1 MKIPP
6 NLTGFDGKALKGEVY
21 LTSGNSGTP
30 GNRTK
35 LLEEGMKREGNHF
48 TCYALTAEDDA
59 IAPCFNMNSGVV
71 EFVDVV
77 VDGILR
83 ASHSNEGA
91 TKNFSKKFEWVVGQI
106 KSSNR
111 YVDRIYQLQIAKRN
125 IEKTRNVKGGAPHS
139 VGSIEIQIFRK
150 DPNAHKNHTTDSDSD
165 AFSSLSKEETPDLG
179 NAERAPTFEDHT
191 QWWNLNPC
199 VDEDTIPSPPFEVGG
214 IGYRKFQGNAK
225 SLVVKKWPGDYKV
238 WASFKFLLFSTADF
252 HTLGFLDTPKYIGTP
267 WNGTQETSRK
277 PTVKDVS
284 RPSKATSVIDPDD
297 VGSDHD
303 DDVVV
308 DTVENVDKPAPET
321 KTKIDEPTKI
331 FKGKEV
337 GRKSI
342 KSSVSIEIEVPSQ
355 AVKSMKPV
363 GKQTRVI
370 EDSQS
375 SEILD
380 ESHAEVNRTV
390 SKSSRLSKV
399 SQVIDLSGEDASE
412 PTDTV
417 VFAPAIKIEKDEF
430 TGNDFDQGNG
440 TDTNLRRKPL
450 SMSGVEGA
458 PASEA
463 WNDPD
468 RSLWYQRRGLSKILD
483 DSLTLNDDKSQAE
496 KDLNSSDNSKI
507 ISLDNPD
514 SLNQPSVP
522 CIVGK
527 PAEKE
532 TVTHFKPLSTQVG
545 GLSWEPLTPPVSS
558 KKSGSNYF
566 NHFGTERRVLFGDS
580 NGTIQIESAARAII
594 TEDNYSDNDSR
605 EASPLVKHDQRVP
618 ENKAKKLSRQYL
630 GFTLETKTSNIEKP
644 GQSSNVNNMETD
656 FDEFIH
662 TSPQP
667 EDTEM
672 VDAVEADPETELT
685 APRSP
690 SPKAGPQSTITNQ
703 DQDSVDKTVPSQSQE
718 LNTSQNGQNDSE
730 KSTQEIPE
738 SILEGIAEAQRLQRA
753 KRFPSTAIPEV
764 ENEEALEFDRAE
776 ASPDTDI
783 TNSDNDKLLSEATKP
798 NSKLNDAPFDIG
810 NQKDGRQD
818 SPAEADE
825 STITVGTT
833 KPAKQSK
840 ARAPAAAKPS
850 PLKTASTPKTQPTSM
865 SKTTTVQKPPAVKV
879 EKSSNV
885 SAQSEQSQAKP
896 KKSTSKVES
905 ASIVSAQ
912 PAQSQAKPKKP
923 SPKTTKAPSAPKTPK
938 APASVVPEE
947 PVPKGKGKGR
957 AKAGVNDKRKADQ
970 MTSASSNSGPNKT
983 NISPAL
989 KQTSTAEGAIAIAE
1003 ARKQAAIEKKQALEE
1018 KLNAIRVAKAE
1029 RAEKEE
1035 ADRINKEAQA
1045 FEDEVAELEKRIA
1058 MEQMDDE

>member
-6 NLTGFDGKALKGEVY
+6 GLTGFDGKALKGEVY

-48 TCYALTAEDDA
+48 TCYALTTEDDA
-59 IAPCFNMNSGVV
+59 IAPCFNINSGVV

-150 DPNAHKNHTTDSDSD
+150 DPNAHKNHATDSDSD
-165 AFSSLSKEETPDLG
+165 DSSLLSKEVTPDIG
-179 NAERAPTFEDHT
+179 NAERAPTFEDHI

-214 IGYRKFQGNAK
+214 VGYRKFQGNAK
-225 SLVVKKWPGDYKV
+225 SLVVKKWPGDYKI

-252 HTLGFLDTPKYIGTP
+252 HTLGFLDTPEYIGTP
-267 WNGTQETSRK
+267 WNGTRASSKK
-277 PTVKDVS
+277 PTAKDVS
-284 RPSKATSVIDPDD
+284 RESKASSVIDPDD

-303 DDVVV
+303 DDT
-308 DTVENVDKPAPET
+308 DTVENADKPAPET
-321 KTKIDEPTKI
+321 KPKIDAPTKTT
-331 FKGKEV
+331 KGKEV
-337 GRKSI
+337 GRKII
-342 KSSVSIEIEVPSQ
+342 KSSVSIEVEIHSQ
-355 AVKSMKPV
+355 AAKSMKPV
-363 GKQTRVI
+363 EKQTRVI
-370 EDSQS
+370 KDSQS
-375 SEILD
+375 SETLD

-390 SKSSRLSKV
+390 SKPDRLSKV
-399 SQVIDLSGEDASE
+399 SQVIDLSDEDASE
-412 PTDTV
+412 PTDIV
-417 VFAPAIKIEKDEF
+417 VFAPTIKIEKDEL
-430 TGNDFDQGNG
+430 TGNDINQVNG
-440 TDTNLRRKPL
+440 THTSRKRKPL
-450 SMSGVEGA
+450 SMPGVEGA

-463 WNDPD
+463 WDDPD
-468 RSLWYQRRGLSKILD
+468 RSLWYQRRSLSKNLD
-483 DSLTLNDDKSQAE
+483 DFLTLNTDQSQAE
-496 KDLNSSDNSKI
+496 GDLTSSDKSKF
-507 ISLDNPD
+507 ISLDNPE
-514 SLNQPSVP
+514 SLSQPSVP
-522 CIVGK
+522 CVIGEAV
-527 PAEKE
+527 EKE
-532 TVTHFKPLSTQVG
+532 NATHLKPLDTQRG
-545 GLSWEPLTPPVSS
+545 GSSWEPLTPPVSS
-558 KKSGSNYF
+558 KKSGIKHF
-566 NHFGTERRVLFGDS
+566 NNFGAERRVLFGDS
-580 NGTIQIESAARAII
+580 NGTIQIEAAARAIV

-605 EASPLVKHDQRVP
+605 EASPSVKHDQRVP
-618 ENKAKKLSRQYL
+618 ENKDEELSRHGL
-630 GFTLETKTSNIEKP
+630 EFISETKTSNLEKP
-644 GQSSNVNNMETD
+644 DQSSNVNNMETN

-667 EDTEM
+667 GDTEM
-672 VDAVEADPETELT
+672 VDAVQAEPEAQLT

-690 SPKAGPQSTITNQ
+690 SPKADPQSTITNQ
-703 DQDSVDKTVPSQSQE
+703 DQDDVNKTVPSQSQE
-718 LNTSQNGQNDSE
+718 LNASQDGQNDSE

-753 KRFPSTAIPEV
+753 KRFPSSAIPEV
-764 ENEEALEFDRAE
+764 ETEEAFEFHRAE
-776 ASPDTDI
+776 APSDTEM
-783 TNSDNDKLLSEATKP
+783 TNSDNNKLPSEATKS
-798 NSKLNDAPFDIG
+798 NSKLNDASFEIG
-810 NQKDGRQD
+810 NQQD

-833 KPAKQSK
+833 KPAKQPK

-850 PLKTASTPKTQPTSM
+850 APKTASTPKTQPTSV
-865 SKTTTVQKPPAVKV
+865 SKTTTVQKAPAVKV
-879 EKSSNV
+879 EKSSNA
-885 SAQSEQSQAKP
+885 SAQPEQSQAKP

-905 ASIVSAQ
+905 SSVASAQ
-912 PAQSQAKPKKP
+912 PEQSQAKPKKP
-923 SPKTTKAPSAPKTPK
+923 TPKTTKLPSAPKTSK
-938 APASVVPEE
+938 APATFVPEE
-947 PVPKGKGKGR
+947 PVPKPKGKGR

-970 MTSASSNSGPNKT
+970 MTSASSSSGPNKT

-989 KQTSTAEGAIAIAE
+989 KQTSTVEGAIAIAE

-1018 KLNAIRVAKAE
+1018 KLKAIQVAKAE

>member
-6 NLTGFDGKALKGEVY
+6 GLTGFDGKALKGEVY

-59 IAPCFNMNSGVV
+59 IAPCFNINSGVV

-77 VDGILR
+77 IDGILR

-150 DPNAHKNHTTDSDSD
+150 DPNAHKNHATDSDDS
-165 AFSSLSKEETPDLG
+165 SSLSKEGTPDLG
-179 NAERAPTFEDHT
+179 NAERAPTFKDHT

-199 VDEDTIPSPPFEVGG
+199 VDEDTIPSPPFEVNGV
-214 IGYRKFQGNAK
+214 GYRKFQGNAK

-252 HTLGFLDTPKYIGTP
+252 HTLGFLDTPEYIGTP
-267 WNGTQETSRK
+267 WNGTRETSRK

-303 DDVVV
+303 DDVV
-308 DTVENVDKPAPET
+308 DTVENFDKPAPET
-321 KTKIDEPTKI
+321 KAKIDEPTKI
-331 FKGKEV
+331 SKCKEV
-337 GRKSI
+337 GRKTI
-342 KSSVSIEIEVPSQ
+342 KSGVSIEIEVPSQ
-355 AVKSMKPV
+355 AAKSMKPV

-375 SEILD
+375 SETLD

-390 SKSSRLSKV
+390 PRPSRLSKV

-417 VFAPAIKIEKDEF
+417 VFAPMIKIEKDEF
-430 TGNDFDQGNG
+430 TGNGFDQGNG
-440 TDTNLRRKPL
+440 THTNRKRKPL

-468 RSLWYQRRGLSKILD
+468 RSLWHQRRGLSKNLD
-483 DSLTLNDDKSQAE
+483 DSLTLNVDKSQ
-496 KDLNSSDNSKI
+496 
-507 ISLDNPD
+507 
-514 SLNQPSVP
+514 
-522 CIVGK
+522 
-527 PAEKE
+527 AEKE
-532 TVTHFKPLSTQVG
+532 TVTHFNPLGTQVG
-545 GLSWEPLTPPVSS
+545 GPSWEPLTPPVSS

-605 EASPLVKHDQRVP
+605 KASPSVKHNQRVP
-618 ENKAKKLSRQYL
+618 ENKAEELSRHGL
-630 GFTLETKTSNIEKP
+630 EFTLETPTSNIEKP
-644 GQSSNVNNMETD
+644 GQSSNVNNMETN

-662 TSPQP
+662 TSPQS

-690 SPKAGPQSTITNQ
+690 SPEAGPKSTIANQ
-703 DQDSVDKTVPSQSQE
+703 DQDSMDKTVPSQSQQ
-718 LNTSQNGQNDSE
+718 LNALQNDQNDSE
-730 KSTQEIPE
+730 KSTQEIPQ

-753 KRFPSTAIPEV
+753 KRFPSNAVPEV
-764 ENEEALEFDRAE
+764 ETEEALEFHRAE
-776 ASPDTDI
+776 VSSDTNI
-783 TNSDNDKLLSEATKP
+783 TNSDNSKLPSEATKS
-798 NSKLNDAPFDIG
+798 NSKLNYAPFDIG
-810 NQKDGRQD
+810 NQQDGRQD

-840 ARAPAAAKPS
+840 TRAPAAAKPS
-850 PLKTASTPKTQPTSM
+850 SAPKTASTPKTQPSSV
-865 SKTTTVQKPPAVKV
+865 SKTTAVQKPPAIKV
-879 EKSSNV
+879 EKSSNI
-885 SAQSEQSQAKP
+885 SAQPEQSQAKP

-905 ASIVSAQ
+905 SSDASAQ
-912 PAQSQAKPKKP
+912 PEQSQAKPKKP
-923 SPKTTKAPSAPKTPK
+923 SPKTNKAPSAPKTPK
-938 APASVVPEE
+938 APTPVVPEE
-947 PVPKGKGKGR
+947 PVPKPKGKSR

-970 MTSASSNSGPNKT
+970 MTSSSSSSGPNKT

-989 KQTSTAEGAIAIAE
+989 KQTSIVEGAVATAE

-1018 KLNAIRVAKAE
+1018 KLKAIKVAKAK
-1029 RAEKEE
+1029 RAEKEK

-1045 FEDEVAELEKRIA
+1045 FEDEVAELEKKIA